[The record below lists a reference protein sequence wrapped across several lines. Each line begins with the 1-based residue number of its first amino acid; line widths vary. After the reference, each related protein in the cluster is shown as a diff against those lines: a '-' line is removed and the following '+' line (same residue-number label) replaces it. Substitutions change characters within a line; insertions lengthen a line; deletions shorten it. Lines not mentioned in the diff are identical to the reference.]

1 MPVLVEDE
9 TPAKDE
15 PQTTLAPQAPTM
27 AHTASTTSAASSSS
41 EQPTRSL
48 SDKSVGTDALD
59 AEASAPAPAKEAIA
73 PTAPELP
80 AGSVFV
86 DAERAQLMR
95 SMIGRATSVGE
106 CQILVEMFLAQW
118 GVPRTVEEQD
128 EPEAEETDKE
138 LKAEEEAHEPPLVE
152 TLLGDSAA
160 CEANADD
167 NQTDDAHDVPRTPK
181 TPTDVLHSEEPST
194 TSTAAEPYSA
204 DLYQKNL
211 DSNMLPSVS
220 HPIIAA

>member
-1 MPVLVEDE
+1 
-9 TPAKDE
+9 
-15 PQTTLAPQAPTM
+15 
-27 AHTASTTSAASSSS
+27 
-41 EQPTRSL
+41 
-48 SDKSVGTDALD
+48 SVGTD
-59 AEASAPAPAKEAIA
+59 EIEVEPIVPAPVEEVAA
-73 PTAPELP
+73 PPPAPEVP

-95 SMIGRATSVGE
+95 QMVARATSVEE
-106 CQILVEMFLAQW
+106 CRILVEMFLAQW
-118 GVPRTVEEQD
+118 GVPRTAEEQD
-128 EPEAEETDKE
+128 EPETEETDKE
-138 LKAEEEAHEPPLVE
+138 LKAEEEAHGPPLIE
-152 TLLGDSAA
+152 ALLGDNAA

-204 DLYQKNL
+204 DIYQKNL
-211 DSNMLPSVS
+211 DSDMLPPSS